1 MEQSIDPKKFV
12 RKLEDYQDEA
22 PEIFGIPTSTGLDKL
37 FYKLVK
43 KGGEWTK
50 EPLGGIPF
58 RAVINVTGEP
68 DTGKSV
74 LAEQFAVF
82 QAGRGYGVCFVTVE
96 APAQFLFT
104 ALQQKADVM
113 GLSFD
118 EVKENMVVVDAAANP
133 SIRENLY
140 NFVETVRYAVQTY
153 ETKIT
158 VVDSITGLYEHKEI
172 MARQVVRVVFN
183 ELKKLGQTALLISQK
198 RSSQAAETAE
208 AAGGLAVAH
217 IVDGTVVMGKVLI
230 KSKWESQL
238 YGLPLGSVLRTIRI
252 DGCRVVPHDTRT
264 WVFEITDTGL
274 VEFVEPLETFIS
286 KT

>member
-1 MEQSIDPKKFV
+1 
-12 RKLEDYQDEA
+12 
-22 PEIFGIPTSTGLDKL
+22 
-37 FYKLVK
+37 
-43 KGGEWTK
+43 
-50 EPLGGIPF
+50 
-58 RAVINVTGEP
+58 
-68 DTGKSV
+68 
-74 LAEQFAVF
+74 
-82 QAGRGYGVCFVTVE
+82 
-96 APAQFLFT
+96 
-104 ALQQKADVM
+104 
-113 GLSFD
+113 
-118 EVKENMVVVDAAANP
+118 MVVVDAAANP

-217 IVDGTVVMGKVLI
+217 IVDGTVVMGKVLV

-264 WVFEITDTGL
+264 WVFEITETGL